1 MSQIVNENYP
11 KMDKNAIQEFKQSI
25 IQEYNQK
32 EIKKYN
38 FPTEVISLPSKG
50 LLYSEDSP
58 LSNGTIELKY
68 MTAQEEDILTTP
80 SLIKQGIV
88 LDKLFQALIVT
99 PIKYNDLIGA
109 DKDAIMIASRIL
121 GYGKMYDATCTCP
134 ECTEESKVSFDL
146 TTLEEKAFDPEIA
159 NMIAPNEFKFILPV
173 SNREI
178 TFKLLTHGDEK
189 KIQLELEN
197 LKKTNKTGINKDLTT
212 RLKYIITSID
222 GNTDK
227 NAIIHFVDNE
237 LFSQDSRPL
246 REYIK
251 NISPG
256 VDFNVNFTCPKCY
269 YEGKLN
275 LPVGVDFFW
284 PGA

>member
-11 KMDKNAIQEFKQSI
+11 MDKNAIQEFKQSI

-58 LSNGTIELKY
+58 LRDGTIELKY

-109 DKDAIMIASRIL
+109 DKDAIMIAARIL
-121 GYGKMYDATCTCP
+121 GYGKTYDATCTCP
-134 ECTEESKVSFDL
+134 ECTKESKVSFDL
-146 TTLEEKAFDPEIA
+146 TTLEEKAFDSEIA
-159 NMIAPNEFKFILPV
+159 NMTAPNEFKFTLPI
-173 SNREI
+173 SNREV

-222 GNTDK
+222 GNPDK

-246 REYIK
+246 REHIK
-251 NISPG
+251 TISPG
-256 VDFNVNFTCPKCY
+256 VDFNVDFTCPECF

>member
-1 MSQIVNENYP
+1 MSIVNDNYP
-11 KMDKNAIQEFKQSI
+11 MDKSSIQDLKQSI

-32 EIKKYN
+32 DLKRNN

-50 LLYSEDSP
+50 LLYPEDSP
-58 LSNGTIELKY
+58 LRSGTIELKY
-68 MTAQEEDILTTP
+68 MTAAEEDILTTQ
-80 SLIKQGIV
+80 SLIKQGVV

-109 DKDAIMIASRIL
+109 DKDAIMIAARIL

-134 ECTEESKVSFDL
+134 ECDKESKTSFDL
-146 TTLEEKAFDPEIA
+146 NTLKEKEFDIQKAE
-159 NMIAPNEFKFILPV
+159 MINANEFKFILPA
-173 SNREI
+173 SNREVI
-178 TFKLLTHGDEK
+178 FKLLTHGDEK

-197 LKKTNKTGINKDLTT
+197 LKKTNKSGISKDLTT
-212 RLKYIITSID
+212 RLKYIIISVD
-222 GNTDK
+222 GNEDK
-227 NAIIHFVDNE
+227 KYISEFVDNE
-237 LFSQDSRPL
+237 LFAQDSRAL
-246 REYIK
+246 REHIK
-251 NISPG
+251 TISPG
-256 VDFNVNFTCPKCY
+256 VDFNVDFTCQECF

>member
-1 MSQIVNENYP
+1 MSIVNDNYP
-11 KMDKNAIQEFKQSI
+11 MDKSSIQDLKQSI

-32 EIKKYN
+32 DLKRNN

-50 LLYSEDSP
+50 LLYPEDSP
-58 LSNGTIELKY
+58 LRSGTIELKY
-68 MTAQEEDILTTP
+68 MTAAEEDILTTQ
-80 SLIKQGIV
+80 SLIKQGVV

-109 DKDAIMIASRIL
+109 DKDAIMIAARIL

-134 ECTEESKVSFDL
+134 ECDKESKTSFDL
-146 TTLEEKAFDPEIA
+146 NTLKEKEFDIQKAE
-159 NMIAPNEFKFILPV
+159 MINANEFKFILPA
-173 SNREI
+173 SNREVI
-178 TFKLLTHGDEK
+178 FKLLTHGDEK

-197 LKKTNKTGINKDLTT
+197 LKKTNKSGISKDLTT
-212 RLKYIITSID
+212 RLKYIIISVD
-222 GNTDK
+222 GNEDK
-227 NAIIHFVDNE
+227 KYISEFVDNE
-237 LFSQDSRPL
+237 LFAQDSRAL
-246 REYIK
+246 REHIK
-251 NISPG
+251 SISPG
-256 VDFNVNFTCPKCY
+256 VDFNVDFTCQECF